1 MKVGCTRKKTNLYL
15 LFSLICTTF
24 VPMKRIFLTLLLAGS
39 MMMTMLAR
47 TGDGSLGFPER
58 WVAKTVVTDEE
69 VKRVGVENCFSAEP
83 LSDETF
89 QRMQGKSW
97 KKDCTL
103 KRNELRYLRLLHR
116 NAKGQTQLGEMVV
129 NASIAERVV
138 RVFRKLYEAG
148 YRIEKMVLIDDYD
161 GDDERSMED
170 NNTSAFN
177 FRKVAGTTKLSNHA
191 RGLAIDLNT
200 RYNPYVTRRGVSPKN
215 GKPYAFNRNRRKD
228 IPYKIDHQDLAYKL
242 FKAEGFI
249 WGGDWKSVKDYQ
261 HFEYGPSP
269 TLPLGRETLK

>member
-1 MKVGCTRKKTNLYL
+1 MHLCSLNCTFAIVKEKFFKYL
-15 LFSLICTTF
+15 LLLSIVFAI
-24 VPMKRIFLTLLLAGS
+24 PAEAGKPLT
-39 MMMTMLAR
+39 
-47 TGDGSLGFPER
+47 GFPER

-69 VKRVGVENCFSAEP
+69 VKRVGVEKCFSAVP

-103 KRNELRYLRLLHR
+103 KRSELRYLRLLHR

-261 HFEYGPSP
+261 HFEYSPSP
-269 TLPLGRETLK
+269 TLSLGRETLK

>member
-1 MKVGCTRKKTNLYL
+1 
-15 LFSLICTTF
+15 
-24 VPMKRIFLTLLLAGS
+24 MKRTFLTLLLAGS

-69 VKRVGVENCFSAEP
+69 VKRVGVEKCFSAET

-177 FRKVAGTTKLSNHA
+177 FRKVAGTKKLSNHA

-200 RYNPYVTRRGVSPKN
+200 KYNPYVTKRGVSPKN
-215 GKPYAFNRNRRKD
+215 GKPYAFNRNRRKV

-269 TLPLGRETLK
+269 TLPLGRETLR